1 MHVADVSRQNAGVQ
15 GAENLRIKEVA
26 TGDVDPGP
34 RVRLERLVDP
44 KSCRPH
50 GGAEMPA
57 ARESFDETTG
67 TRTQLAL
74 DGSRGGNAGGGFPP
88 QSPQNP

>member
-26 TGDVDPGP
+26 TGDVDPNPGI
-34 RVRLERLVDP
+34 RLERLVDP
-44 KSCRPH
+44 KSRSPH

-57 ARESFDETTG
+57 ARKGFDETLG
-67 TRTQLAL
+67 T
-74 DGSRGGNAGGGFPP
+74 
-88 QSPQNP
+88 